1 MSLAETQALMN
12 TIKELMALLQNM
24 EVKTTKIVEDTPK
37 VKEALVK
44 RRELMRL
51 LGELNQLL
59 AIMGLPKELKSAIGI
74 LQNLALAAQATYMAL
89 KLVENG
95 TLVGQIAGIIGIG
108 LTVYSA
114 SNSIGNAIEGY

>member
-37 VKEALVK
+37 VKDAIVK
-44 RRELMRL
+44 RRELLRL

-59 AIMGLPKELKSAIGI
+59 AIMGLPKELKASIGI
-74 LQNLALAAQATYMAL
+74 LQDLALAAYATYTAL
-89 KLVENG
+89 KLVQNG
-95 TLVGQIAGIIGIG
+95 TLVGQIVGIIGIG

-114 SNSIGNAIEGY
+114 SNSIGSTIEGY